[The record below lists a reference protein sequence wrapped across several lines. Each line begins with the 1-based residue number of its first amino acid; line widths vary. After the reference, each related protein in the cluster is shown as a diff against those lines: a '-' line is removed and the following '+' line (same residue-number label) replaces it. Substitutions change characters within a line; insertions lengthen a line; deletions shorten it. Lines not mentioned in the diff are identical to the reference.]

1 MASSITMA
9 TGKKIIQPFYATQTT
24 DLTNKLYVDDQV
36 ATRLPLSGGT
46 ISGNIVLSSTATD
59 PTHAVSKGYVDGLS
73 SNSATQIST
82 SGGYNITTSLND
94 LKKKKNGTTY
104 ETESLAVGVL
114 NKTMENVNSQQIVF
128 KDNSSTTY
136 TYLDGSVS

>member
-1 MASSITMA
+1 MA
-9 TGKKIIQPFYATQTT
+9 TGKKIIQPFYATQTS
-24 DLTNKLYVDDQV
+24 DLCNKLYVDDHV

-46 ISGNIVLSSTATD
+46 ISGNISLTSAATD
-59 PTHAVSKGYVDGLS
+59 ASHAVSKGYVDGLS

-82 SGGYNITTSLND
+82 SGGYNITTSSDD

-114 NKTMENVNSQQIVF
+114 NKTMENVNSQ
-128 KDNSSTTY
+128 
-136 TYLDGSVS
+136 